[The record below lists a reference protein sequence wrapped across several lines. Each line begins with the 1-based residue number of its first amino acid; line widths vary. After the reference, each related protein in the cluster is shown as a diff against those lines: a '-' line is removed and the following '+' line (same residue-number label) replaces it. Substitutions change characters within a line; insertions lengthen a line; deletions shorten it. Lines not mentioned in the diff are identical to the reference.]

1 MSIARL
7 ILALALVS
15 LSTGA
20 LASPV
25 AYALDRNRSEVAF
38 TWSLGADPVRG
49 QIAVAEADL
58 ILDLDA
64 IGRSSVQVTLDARS
78 VQAGFILA
86 TQALRGPGMFD
97 TESYP
102 RITFVSQSLTLTDAG
117 VVVDGVLTIRD
128 VTQPARMLAT
138 LYRQE
143 GTVPGDRD
151 RLAILLEG
159 SINRHDFG
167 ASAWPEVV
175 GPTVA
180 LRILAY
186 IERTE

>member
-1 MSIARL
+1 
-7 ILALALVS
+7 
-15 LSTGA
+15 
-20 LASPV
+20 
-25 AYALDRNRSEVAF
+25 
-38 TWSLGADPVRG
+38 
-49 QIAVAEADL
+49 
-58 ILDLDA
+58 
-64 IGRSSVQVTLDARS
+64 
-78 VQAGFILA
+78 
-86 TQALRGPGMFD
+86 
-97 TESYP
+97 
-102 RITFVSQSLTLTDAG
+102 
-117 VVVDGVLTIRD
+117 
-128 VTQPARMLAT
+128 QPARMLAT